1 MINYSVPAIHGV
13 TNAPLFRPGPHIR
26 VRLFVPARA
35 VLGLDATRRSS
46 LTQQAGSYE
55 SYEIL
60 KQKKQFECQSC
71 GAVSSKWAGQCA
83 DCSEWNTIIETVV
96 TAASDQRARFVSAL
110 GGGPHAQT
118 LGEITTETQPR
129 LATGIGELDRVLG
142 GGLVA
147 GSVVLL
153 GGDPGIGKTTLLLQ
167 SLGASKLL
175 NGVDALYVSGEES
188 AAQIALR
195 ADRLNLPVGDLKLLT
210 ETDVDRILAQV
221 LAEQPAVVVI
231 DSIQSIYSEALQSPP
246 GSVAQVRECASR
258 LVNYAKGTGTAL
270 YLIGHV
276 TKDGSIAGPR
286 VLEHMVDA
294 TLYFEG
300 DPGGRYRMIRAIKN
314 RFGAINELGVFAMT
328 DGGLRE
334 VSNPSAILLSRH
346 ETPVP
351 GSVVMVTREGT
362 RPLLVEVQALVDD
375 SRLDHPRRVTV
386 GIDQN
391 RLSMLLA
398 VLNRHGGVATAGC
411 DVFANIVGG
420 VRITET
426 GADLAIVLAVLSS
439 LRDRPVA
446 TDLVAFGEI
455 GLAGE
460 IRPVPGG
467 PERLREAAKHGFA
480 RALVPRGNVPKPVPE
495 DIEITA
501 VARLSDALAAV

>member
-1 MINYSVPAIHGV
+1 M
-13 TNAPLFRPGPHIR
+13 T
-26 VRLFVPARA
+26 
-35 VLGLDATRRSS
+35 T
-46 LTQQAGSYE
+46 
-55 SYEIL
+55 
-60 KQKKQFECQSC
+60 
-71 GAVSSKWAGQCA
+71 KWAGQCA
-83 DCSEWNTIIETVV
+83 DCGEWNTIVETVV
-96 TAASDQRARFVSAL
+96 TSASDQRTRFVSAE
-110 GGGPHAQT
+110 GGIVRTQT
-118 LGEITTETQPR
+118 LGEVSAEEQAR
-129 LATGIGELDRVLG
+129 LHTGIGELDRVLG
-142 GGLVA
+142 GGLVR

-167 SLGASKLL
+167 SLAASKAL

-188 AAQIALR
+188 AIQIALR
-195 ADRLNLPVGDLKLLT
+195 AERLNLPLGDLKLLT
-210 ETDVDRILAQV
+210 ETDVERILAQT
-221 LAEQPAVVVI
+221 ANEKPALVVV
-231 DSIQSIYSEALQSPP
+231 DSIQSIYTEALQSPP
-246 GSVAQVRECASR
+246 GSVAQVRECAGR
-258 LVNYAKGTGTAL
+258 LVNFAKGTGTAL
-270 YLIGHV
+270 YLVGHV

-300 DPGGRYRMIRAIKN
+300 DPGGRHRMIRAIKN

-328 DGGLRE
+328 DAGLRE

-351 GSVVMVTREGT
+351 GSVIMVTREGT
-362 RPLLVEVQALVDD
+362 RPMLVEVQALVDD
-375 SRLDHPRRVTV
+375 SQVDNVRRVTV
-386 GIDQN
+386 GIEQN

-420 VRITET
+420 VRVTET

-439 LRDRPVA
+439 LRDRPLP

-467 PERLREAAKHGFA
+467 PERLREAAKHGFR

-501 VARLSDALAAV
+501 VARLSEALAAV